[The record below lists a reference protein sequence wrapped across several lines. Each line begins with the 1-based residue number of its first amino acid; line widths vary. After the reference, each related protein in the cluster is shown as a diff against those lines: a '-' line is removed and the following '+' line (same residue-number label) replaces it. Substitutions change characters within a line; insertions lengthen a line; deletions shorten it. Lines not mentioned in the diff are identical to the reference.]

1 MINRVG
7 AEKEQCPATADAGAA
22 EETIAFVLFQIDATY
37 KEKRGGEVR
46 DADFAEPAKSAEF
59 VDAEESDT
67 HDKND
72 DTEFVEPVCAEGFFD
87 RRNRLHA
94 LLKSRLGC
102 RRAIGC
108 DWRGRGDARGHAGR
122 DLRQCARR
130 GRGNARRRR
139 LARRASAARVRW
151 APAGFALACL
161 QERLAREPV

>member
-1 MINRVG
+1 MINRVS

-102 RRAIGC
+102 RRAIGR
-108 DWRGRGDARGHAGR
+108 DWRWRGDARGHAGR
-122 DLRQCARR
+122 NLRRCPRR
-130 GRGNARRRR
+130 GHGNARRRR
-139 LARRASAARVRW
+139 LQIGRASGRERRGVR
-151 APAGFALACL
+151 G
-161 QERLAREPV
+161 EGG